1 MVICPHCHSACG
13 TKNGYTSGGRQ
24 VMRCRAVG
32 CGRVFVLNPDR
43 PRVTKA
49 GKEIAWGL
57 SAQIGKPLTAAMI
70 AAATGLAERTI
81 YHYRKKQ
88 GDAGA

>member
-1 MVICPHCHSACG
+1 MVICPHCHAACG
-13 TKNGYTSGGRQ
+13 NRNGYTSGGRQ
-24 VMRCRAVG
+24 VMRCRAVN

-57 SAQIGKPLTAAMI
+57 AAQIGQPLTAAMI

-81 YHYRKKQ
+81 YHYRRKQ
-88 GDAGA
+88 GDAGV